1 MFAFFHLCTL
11 FIEKEQEEQ
20 PRGDV
25 VAAEDVEQQPE
36 EEEGEGDIEEEEE
49 EQTELR
55 APLGDWWARIYTYD
69 EVIELLDELLPK
81 KHKKGMKGL
90 LTKGAK
96 KGKGKGRKGKVSNFS
111 IFFSFNSYQITGI
124 KITNNKFF
132 SCK

>member
-1 MFAFFHLCTL
+1 MFAVFHLCTL

-36 EEEGEGDIEEEEE
+36 EEEEEEGEGEEEEE
-49 EQTELR
+49 TELR

-96 KGKGKGRKGKVSNFS
+96 KGKGKGRKGKVSNFC

-124 KITNNKFF
+124 KITNNKFL